1 MYKKKIL
8 AMLVVTA
15 LVCSGCGSAGKG
27 TEAAQ
32 ETEVTQQAL
41 TETSAVTEDRLEGAS
56 EEVAAETVEG
66 KAAGSDVPEGLED
79 IIPKETVTLD
89 VYTQLT
95 DYQGEQE
102 GWFAQVLLEKFN
114 VKLNFIN
121 DGSEELFD
129 RLAAKGDLGD
139 FMLFGTDTDQYA
151 ISNGLLLDW
160 EKDNLLNEY
169 GSYIA
174 ENMQKAIEKNRKTS
188 GGHVYGF
195 GYDVAYEAG
204 EFGDFDYHPDIR
216 WDLYEQIGSPEI
228 VELEDYVDVL
238 KQMKEIC
245 PTSDTG

>member
-1 MYKKKIL
+1 MKGRDKMMKRKLL
-8 AMLVVTA
+8 AMMTVVA
-15 LVCSGCGSAGKG
+15 LVCTGCGSAGQEPG
-27 TEAAQ
+27 TAQ
-32 ETEVTQQAL
+32 ETAS
-41 TETSAVTEDRLEGAS
+41 ETSAVAGEAS
-56 EEVAAETVEG
+56 EETAEENAPE
-66 KAAGSDVPEGLED
+66 KAVGSDVPEGLED
-79 IIPKETVTLD
+79 IIPEETVTLD

-121 DGSEELFD
+121 DGSEDLFD

-139 FMLFGTDTDQYA
+139 FMLFGTDTDQYQYA

-160 EKDNLLNEY
+160 EKGNLLNEY

-195 GYDVAYEAG
+195 V
-204 EFGDFDYHPDIR
+204 
-216 WDLYEQIGSPEI
+216 
-228 VELEDYVDVL
+228 
-238 KQMKEIC
+238 MM
-245 PTSDTG
+245 